1 MDVFLVVAPVFGTNC
16 TVVAPPAPDGPDG
29 AARPCVIVDAGA
41 GVVPG
46 VVEVVREHGLSP
58 RAVLATH
65 GHADHTWD
73 AAELCDLYG
82 VPLWIHARDAY
93 RLADPLG
100 TVEDAPPSTGER
112 AATLASALRQQGAR
126 IEDYRE
132 PVDVRTFGTPWAPG
146 PGDQQGGGRVD
157 GRVPADSR
165 TRLDLGGVLVDA
177 LHAPGHTQG
186 STLYLPVVGDAAAD
200 PAGHDEGGSGGRHDA
215 AGLVLAGDVLFAGSV
230 GRTDLPGGDG
240 ETMRRT
246 LRDVVGPLD
255 DSLQV
260 VPGHGPLT
268 TVGRERRTN
277 PYLRGL

>member
-1 MDVFLVVAPVFGTNC
+1 MDLFLVVAPVFGTNC
-16 TVVAPPAPDGPDG
+16 TLVVPGPEGTLPDG

-46 VVEVVREHGLSP
+46 VVELVREQGLAP

-73 AAELCDLYG
+73 AAELCSLYG
-82 VPLWIHARDAY
+82 VPFWIHADDAY

-100 TVEDAPPSTGER
+100 TIESAPPAGR
-112 AATLASALRQQGAR
+112 DGRVVPGPLAAALAAGGAR
-126 IEDYRE
+126 LEDYRA
-132 PVDVRTFGTPWAPG
+132 PDDVRTFGTAGEPG
-146 PGDQQGGGRVD
+146 AGARE
-157 GRVPADSR
+157 
-165 TRLDLGGVLVDA
+165 RLDLDGVLVDA

-186 STLYLPVVGDAAAD
+186 STLYLPVAVRPDSSGDGGTASVSASGAE
-200 PAGHDEGGSGGRHDA
+200 AGV
-215 AGLVLAGDVLFAGSV
+215 VLAGDVLFAGSV

-240 ETMRRT
+240 ETMQRT
-246 LRDVVGPLD
+246 LRDVVGRLD

-268 TVGRERRTN
+268 TIGRERRTN

>member
-1 MDVFLVVAPVFGTNC
+1 MDLFLVVAPVFGTNC
-16 TVVAPPAPDGPDG
+16 TLVVPRLEGTLPDG

-46 VVEVVREHGLSP
+46 VVELVREQGLAP

-73 AAELCDLYG
+73 AAELCELYG
-82 VPLWIHARDAY
+82 VPFWIHADDAY

-100 TVEDAPPSTGER
+100 TIESAPPTGPDGR
-112 AATLASALRQQGAR
+112 IVPGPLAAALAAGGAR
-126 IEDYRE
+126 VEDYRA
-132 PVDVRTFGTPWAPG
+132 PGDVRTFGTAG
-146 PGDQQGGGRVD
+146 VRE
-157 GRVPADSR
+157 
-165 TRLDLGGVLVDA
+165 RLDLDGVLVDA

-186 STLYLPVVGDAAAD
+186 STLYLPVAVGPDSSGGD
-200 PAGHDEGGSGGRHDA
+200 PAKDGDPANDDRGAR
-215 AGLVLAGDVLFAGSV
+215 AGVVLAGDVLFAGSV

-240 ETMRRT
+240 ETMQRT
-246 LRDVVGPLD
+246 LRDVVGHLD
-255 DSLQV
+255 DALQV

-268 TVGRERRTN
+268 TIGRERRTN

>member
-16 TVVAPPAPDGPDG
+16 TIVAPHPRSAVPDG

-41 GVVPG
+41 GAAPG
-46 VVEVVREHGLSP
+46 VLALVREQGLAP

-73 AAELCDLYG
+73 AATLCEEYG
-82 VPLWIHARDAY
+82 VSLWIHARDAY

-100 TVEDAPPSTGER
+100 TIEDAAPASGER
-112 AATLASALRQQGAR
+112 VAPLAAALGQQGAR
-126 IEDYRE
+126 IEDYRA
-132 PVDVRTFGTPWAPG
+132 PVDVRTFGTPSAPG
-146 PGDQQGGGRVD
+146 ADLAD
-157 GRVPADSR
+157 GRVSADPP
-165 TRLDLGGVLVDA
+165 TRLDLDGVLIDA

-186 STLYLPVVGDAAAD
+186 STLYLPVAGTGTGTGAEVD
-200 PAGHDEGGSGGRHDA
+200 PAVA
-215 AGLVLAGDVLFAGSV
+215 AGAEASGLVLAGDVLFAGSV

-268 TVGRERRTN
+268 DVGRERRTN

>member
-1 MDVFLVVAPVFGTNC
+1 MDIFLVVAPVFGTNC
-16 TVVAPPAPDGPDG
+16 TIVAPGSRDAVPDGVP
-29 AARPCVIVDAGA
+29 RPCVIVDAGA

-46 VVEVVREHGLSP
+46 VTALVREHGLSP
-58 RAVLATH
+58 TAVLATH

-82 VPLWIHARDAY
+82 VPLWIHAADAY
-93 RLADPLG
+93 RLPDPLG
-100 TVEDAPPSTGER
+100 TIEHGTSADGPLTSGPL
-112 AATLASALRQQGAR
+112 AAALAAGGAR

-132 PVDVRTFGTPWAPG
+132 PGEVRTFGSGGGSGAWVAPG
-146 PGDQQGGGRVD
+146 PDGGSVVDPRV
-157 GRVPADSR
+157 
-165 TRLDLGGVLVDA
+165 RLDLGGVLVDA

-186 STLYLPVVGDAAAD
+186 STLYLPV
-200 PAGHDEGGSGGRHDA
+200 A
-215 AGLVLAGDVLFAGSV
+215 AGDEDGGGGAGDGQAAGVVLAGDVLFAGSV

-240 ETMRRT
+240 ETMQRT
-246 LRDVVGPLD
+246 LRDVVGHLD
-255 DSLQV
+255 EALQV

>member
-1 MDVFLVVAPVFGTNC
+1 MDIFLVVAPVFGTNC
-16 TVVAPPAPDGPDG
+16 TIVAPGSRAAVPDGV
-29 AARPCVIVDAGA
+29 ARPCVIVDAGA

-46 VVEVVREHGLSP
+46 VTALVREHGLSP
-58 RAVLATH
+58 TAVLATH

-73 AAELCDLYG
+73 AAALCEVYG
-82 VPLWIHARDAY
+82 VPLWIHAADAY

-100 TVEDAPPSTGER
+100 TIEHGTSTGGTLTSGPL
-112 AATLASALRQQGAR
+112 AAALAAGGAR

-132 PVDVRTFGTPWAPG
+132 PGEVRTFGS
-146 PGDQQGGGRVD
+146 GGGSV
-157 GRVPADSR
+157 ADPHV
-165 TRLDLGGVLVDA
+165 RLDLGGVLLDA

-186 STLYLPVVGDAAAD
+186 STLYLPV
-200 PAGHDEGGSGGRHDA
+200 A
-215 AGLVLAGDVLFAGSV
+215 AGDEDGGGAGDGRAAGVVLAGDVLFAGSV

-240 ETMRRT
+240 ETMQRT
-246 LRDVVGPLD
+246 LRDVVGRLD
-255 DSLQV
+255 EALQV

>member
-16 TVVAPPAPDGPDG
+16 TIVAPGSGGAQPDG

-46 VVEVVREHGLSP
+46 VVDVVREHGLTP

-73 AAELCDLYG
+73 AADLCERFG
-82 VPLWIHARDAY
+82 VPLWIHAADAY

-100 TVEDAPPSTGER
+100 TIEAAPEGSADGRLVGGPL
-112 AATLASALRQQGAR
+112 AAALAAGGAR
-126 IEDYRE
+126 LEDYRE
-132 PVDVRTFGTPWAPG
+132 PGEVRTFGTPGSATDP
-146 PGDQQGGGRVD
+146 V
-157 GRVPADSR
+157 V
-165 TRLDLGGVLVDA
+165 RLDLGGVLVDA

-186 STLYLPVVGDAAAD
+186 STLYVPVAAEHVSDDGPGD
-200 PAGHDEGGSGGRHDA
+200 GERA

-240 ETMRRT
+240 ETMQRT
-246 LRDVVGPLD
+246 LRDVVGNLD